1 MKNLL
6 HILAVLC
13 ATLCLTTLSEGAPT
27 RIRDLTRPPPFAPSR
42 NTWMSGGY
50 EAKSQQQAE
59 RDLAQLFSNVF
70 TNVIRKRIENGEIQS
85 VDQMFDQMVK
95 VVSGIFSKVLSVA
108 GNRVNPDDQFSQLVL
123 NGFQTIFSAFMKGVD
138 EAKKSMGSNGEED
151 AIARDSSRPINYSE
165 KVEEQFWP
173 AVVRGALGG
182 AARGAL
188 RRLG

>member
-1 MKNLL
+1 MN
-6 HILAVLC
+6 ILAVLC

-85 VDQMFDQMVK
+85 VDQMFDQLVK
-95 VVSGIFSKVLSVA
+95 VVSGLFSKFLSVA
-108 GNRVNPDDQFSQLVL
+108 GNRVNPDDQFSQLAL
-123 NGFQTIFSAFMKGVD
+123 NGLQTIFSAFMKGVD
-138 EAKKSMGSNGEED
+138 EAKKSMGSNG